1 MPDLIKGLLLLSLG
15 FACLIVLKK
24 QLHAIRNS
32 KKCSDLLSA
41 EEGVT
46 SGIGGNQT
54 GEVLRDSRVRSDVI
68 RKL

>member
-24 QLHAIRNS
+24 QLHAIRHR
-32 KKCSDLLSA
+32 KKCSELLSA
-41 EEGVT
+41 EEGVA

-54 GEVLRDSRVRSDVI
+54 GEVLKDWRVRNDVI